1 MRFIETLEES
11 HLIRLHE
18 LFQQEWWSK
27 GRSLKDT
34 KAAVSGSQI
43 VLAAVEGEEVAGF
56 VRVLTDYVFKAMIFD
71 LIVARSFRGQ
81 NVGQLLV
88 EKILKH
94 HDLTKVRH
102 FELYCLPELEAYY
115 RKLGFTEEVGGVRLM
130 RLQAQ

>member
-1 MRFIETLEES
+1 MRYIEALEES

-18 LFQQEWWSK
+18 LFQQEWWTK
-27 GRSLKDT
+27 GRSLEDT
-34 KAAVSGSQI
+34 KAAISGSQI

-88 EKILKH
+88 EKILEH
-94 HDLTKVRH
+94 RDLTKVRH

>member
-18 LFQQEWWSK
+18 LFQQEWWTK

-88 EKILKH
+88 EKILEH
-94 HDLTKVRH
+94 RDLTKVRH

-130 RLQAQ
+130 RLRAQ